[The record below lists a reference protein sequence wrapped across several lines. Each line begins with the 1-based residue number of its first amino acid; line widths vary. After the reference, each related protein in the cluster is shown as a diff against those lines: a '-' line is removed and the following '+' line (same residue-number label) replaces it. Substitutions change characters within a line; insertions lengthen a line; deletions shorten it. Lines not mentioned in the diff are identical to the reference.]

1 MSGARRSRFP
11 PTGAPGSS
19 GRSRRSAT
27 STRTRASWTKRQVAG
42 VTWQGYRDG
51 DSDIFLQFHDGSSWS
66 HEIQVSDHPANDWEP
81 RIAVDRQGSAAVV
94 WDSYRNGN
102 YDVLLRRFDGGELDP
117 LEPVAATEKFEGRA
131 SVAVDLD
138 GRVWVAWGE
147 GAATWGKDSGPTTD
161 PRWIGRGRE
170 LWIRWINQSSVYCV
184 GSDITAP
191 GGADHCIDA
200 DGRCRRRGRSGCR
213 SGRTGPA
220 SGTSRRCCGP
230 TSKPSTMS
238 AWSSATSAVSRAKP
252 VRPALEAPD

>member
-1 MSGARRSRFP
+1 MTARAGRARF
-11 PTGAPGSS
+11 
-19 GRSRRSAT
+19 
-27 STRTRASWTKRQVAG
+27 K
-42 VTWQGYRDG
+42 
-51 DSDIFLQFHDGSSWS
+51 F
-66 HEIQVSDHPANDWEP
+66 SDHPANDWEP

-117 LEPVAATEKFEGRA
+117 LEAVAATEQFEGRA
-131 SVAVDLD
+131 SVAVALD

-200 DGRCRRRGRSGCR
+200 DGRCRRRRRSGCR

-230 TSKPSTMS
+230 SARLPDPARCQPGPAQRQPSV
-238 AWSSATSAVSRAKP
+238 ARSRSVQRLRHRTDLGP
-252 VRPALEAPD
+252 RR